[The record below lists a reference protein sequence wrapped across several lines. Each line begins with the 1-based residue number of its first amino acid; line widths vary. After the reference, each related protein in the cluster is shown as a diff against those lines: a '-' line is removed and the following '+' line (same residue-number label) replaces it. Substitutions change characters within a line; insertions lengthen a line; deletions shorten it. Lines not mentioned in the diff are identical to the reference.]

1 MYFFRP
7 FPIMPPWLPWIFVG
21 GIAFMVL
28 SFLASKYQERQH
40 KPVAF
45 AQDFISGA
53 ILISLLGVIIPDA
66 FPTFPLTSSD
76 MALPNFTNMMAT
88 AVANGDDMDIQ
99 VGPIRR

>member
-1 MYFFRP
+1 M
-7 FPIMPPWLPWIFVG
+7 FVG

-28 SFLASKYQERQH
+28 SFLASKYQEKQH

-53 ILISLLGVIIPDA
+53 ILISLLGMMIPDA
-66 FPTFPLTSSD
+66 FPTFPLTASD

-88 AVANGDDMDIQ
+88 AVGDDMDIQ